1 MPTLYFGDNLDILRD
16 KIGPE
21 SIDLIYLDPPFNSK
35 RNYNLLFRTPKGHE
49 SDAQIT
55 AFEDSWQWGDQAERE
70 FEEILKQPNTSVAEM
85 IRSFRQFL
93 KTPNGQDSDIMAYLV
108 MMASRLLEMHRVL
121 KSTGSLYLH
130 CDPTASHYLRI
141 ILDAVFGLVN
151 FQNEIVWKRTN
162 AHNDPKKYGN
172 VHDVLFY
179 YSKTKNYL
187 WNPQYTPY
195 SQKYIETEWHKLPSG
210 RFYKAEN
217 MTDPRNKMAQYD
229 FMGTTARWRTNHD
242 GMMKLW
248 NACQTEVPNSH
259 GLIKLGKD
267 GKPILRC
274 RIIFMDELP
283 GVPLQSWWDD
293 ITSLRGGA
301 IERLGYPTQKPLALL
316 ERIISASS
324 PVGGIVCDPFC
335 GCGTAVHAAQKLGR
349 DWIGI
354 DITHL
359 AVKLIEKRMREAF
372 PDLKFK
378 VEGTPRDIDGA
389 RDLAF
394 RDKYQFQFWA
404 CALVGAQPYRG
415 GKRGADSGIDGV
427 IFFQDDVGA
436 AKKAI
441 VSVKGGEHVTR
452 TMVADLKNTVDRE
465 KAQIGFFVTLVP
477 PTQPMITEAV
487 SAGFYESP
495 HSGAFPKVQILTIEG
510 LVNGTESPKY
520 PDMSRGGLTFKKTKV
535 EDKGGTQGKLF

>member
-1 MPTLYFGDNLDILRD
+1 MQQLYEEGRIVQTKPGVTPRFKR
-16 KIGPE
+16 
-21 SIDLIYLDPPFNSK
+21 YLDEMS
-35 RNYNLLFRTPKGHE
+35 G
-49 SDAQIT
+49 
-55 AFEDSWQWGDQAERE
+55 
-70 FEEILKQPNTSVAEM
+70 VAV
-85 IRSFRQFL
+85 
-93 KTPNGQDSDIMAYLV
+93 A
-108 MMASRLLEMHRVL
+108 
-121 KSTGSLYLH
+121 
-130 CDPTASHYLRI
+130 
-141 ILDAVFGLVN
+141 
-151 FQNEIVWKRTN
+151 
-162 AHNDPKKYGN
+162 
-172 VHDVLFY
+172 DV
-179 YSKTKNYL
+179 
-187 WNPQYTPY
+187 
-195 SQKYIETEWHKLPSG
+195 
-210 RFYKAEN
+210 
-217 MTDPRNKMAQYD
+217 
-229 FMGTTARWRTNHD
+229 
-242 GMMKLW
+242 
-248 NACQTEVPNSH
+248 
-259 GLIKLGKD
+259 
-267 GKPILRC
+267 
-274 RIIFMDELP
+274 
-283 GVPLQSWWDD
+283 WDD
-293 ITSLRGGA
+293 IFPVQGQSN
-301 IERLGYPTQKPLALL
+301 EFLGYPTQKPLGLL
-316 ERIISASS
+316 ERVVNANSKIGD
-324 PVGGIVCDPFC
+324 VLLDPFC

-359 AVKLIEKRMREAF
+359 AIKLIERRMREAF
-372 PDLKFK
+372 PELQFQ